1 MRAANR
7 IGAALLA
14 CALFTLSAQA
24 EDNVLLIQQGPAGF
38 KVWHTE
44 GPSQLTDDAVLELMA
59 TATPKGGDVMP
70 TPLGPA
76 RAFELKE
83 GIVIRLLEAQRD
95 KALLVDRDACG
106 HVHLWHAEGATQ
118 LSEDELTEIA
128 LSALPDGGKR
138 LRLGDRYVKGF
149 AGKLGI
155 TATLWQVPQKR

>member
-1 MRAANR
+1 M
-7 IGAALLA
+7 
-14 CALFTLSAQA
+14 
-24 EDNVLLIQQGPAGF
+24 LLIQQGPEGF

-44 GPSQLTDDAVLELMA
+44 GPSNLTDDEVLELLA
-59 TATPKGGDVMP
+59 TATPKGGAVTP

-83 GIVIRLLEAQRD
+83 GVVIRLLEAQRD

-106 HVHLWHAEGATQ
+106 HVHLWHTEGTTQ
-118 LSEDELTEIA
+118 LSEDELTEIM

-149 AGKLGI
+149 VGKLGI
-155 TATLWQVPQKR
+155 TATLWKVPEKR

>member
-1 MRAANR
+1 MRAAAR
-7 IGAALLA
+7 IGTALLA
-14 CALFTLSAQA
+14 CALFSLPAQA
-24 EDNVLLIQQGPAGF
+24 EDNVLLIQQGPSGF

-44 GPSQLTDDAVLELMA
+44 GPSQLSDDEVLELMA

-70 TPLGPA
+70 TALGPA

-118 LSEDELTEIA
+118 LSDEALTDIV
-128 LSALPDGGKR
+128 LSALPEGGTR

-149 AGKLGI
+149 VGKLGI
-155 TATLWQVPQKR
+155 TATLWKVPQKK